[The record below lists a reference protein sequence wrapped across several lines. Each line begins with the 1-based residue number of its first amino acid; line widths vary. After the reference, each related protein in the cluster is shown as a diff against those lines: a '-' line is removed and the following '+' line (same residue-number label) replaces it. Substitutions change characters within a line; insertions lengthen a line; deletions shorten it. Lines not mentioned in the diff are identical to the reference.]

1 LKLRFHLWVH
11 EKSEKAKNC
20 PVHSNE
26 HYSILIIVFF
36 FRKTYCF
43 FITGEIRLP
52 ENVATDILQ
61 QDGLAH
67 LVLPRQDK
75 RDSTF

>member
-1 LKLRFHLWVH
+1 LKLHFHLWVH

-36 FRKTYCF
+36 PKDLLF

-52 ENVATDILQ
+52 ENVATNILQ